1 MRKKLSNYLSII
13 LPNKK
18 INLFTIFIIILG
30 IISGSIFLVILSS
43 NDKEVVISKISD
55 FMNNINTNNINN
67 LKAFKDSLIENT
79 IYIILVWIL
88 GASMI
93 GIIINIFLTYLRGFI
108 AGFSISA
115 FILLYKYKGIV
126 ASIIYVFPTTIINL
140 LITILIGVY
149 SFNFTILL
157 YKSLFNKSNNI
168 ILKSSIKK
176 YFIILLISIGLAVIS
191 SLSEAFLLP
200 SLMKLV
206 IKLFI

>member
-1 MRKKLSNYLSII
+1 MKKSFSNYLSII

-18 INLFTIFIIILG
+18 INLFTIFIIVLG
-30 IISGSIFLVILSS
+30 IISGSIFLVILSDS
-43 NDKEVVISKISD
+43 DKEIVVSKISG
-55 FMNNINTNNINN
+55 FINNINTNNVNN
-67 LKAFKDSLIENT
+67 FKAFKDSFISNS
-79 IYIILVWIL
+79 IYIILVWVL

-93 GIIINIFLTYLRGFI
+93 GIIFNIFLTYLRGFI

-115 FILLYKYKGIV
+115 FILIYKYKGIV

-149 SFNFTILL
+149 SFNFTLML
-157 YKSLFNKSNNI
+157 YRSLFNKTNNI
-168 ILKSSIKK
+168 ILKSNIKK
-176 YFIILLISIGLAVIS
+176 YFVVLLISIGLVILS
-191 SLSEAFLLP
+191 SLSEAFLFP

>member
-168 ILKSSIKK
+168 ILKRSIKK